1 MQKGH
6 PLHPTDG
13 LSVIFFSFFSSHSA
27 PVDEPFPSYYWDFF
41 QQFGQAQ
48 YSHKR
53 REIFGRNLVKGN
65 LHLVTKLVDYPFL
78 VTAQLH
84 GTVKFFLDL
93 CEGRLW
99 IGGGAVGDMGLT
111 NILNDTVQIIMDRV
125 AKKVT
130 FLYLSQLQ
138 RANIMY
144 ISPL

>member
-1 MQKGH
+1 MVR
-6 PLHPTDG
+6 LC
-13 LSVIFFSFFSSHSA
+13 
-27 PVDEPFPSYYWDFF
+27 PSLPPHVVGIF
-41 QQFGQAQ
+41 QQLGQAQ

-53 REIFGRNLVKGN
+53 REILGRNLVKRN
-65 LHLVTKLVDYPFL
+65 LHLVAKLVDYPFL
-78 VTAQLH
+78 ITTQLH
-84 GTVKFFLDL
+84 GTVKLFLDL
-93 CEGRLW
+93 RESRLR
-99 IGGGAVGDMGLT
+99 ISGGAVGDMGLT

>member
-1 MQKGH
+1 MAF
-6 PLHPTDG
+6 L
-13 LSVIFFSFFSSHSA
+13 LSFF
-27 PVDEPFPSYYWDFF
+27 PFFRPTICRWPCLPPHVVGIF
-41 QQFGQAQ
+41 QQLGQAQ

-53 REIFGRNLVKGN
+53 REILGRNLVKGN

-78 VTAQLH
+78 ITAQPH
-84 GTVKFFLDL
+84 GTVKLFLDL
-93 CEGRLW
+93 CKSRLR
-99 IGGGAVGDMGLT
+99 IGGSAVGNMGLT